1 MHSILW
7 WAGFTFV
14 AIWAQKILPGVD
26 FMAPGLLLCIQ
37 LEKKSHVFW
46 LILIWSLIQDGVGGL
61 PFGYSIIWY
70 SSILILY
77 RCGAMFFDVQSMMFA
92 LLCAAGLGLLHPLL
106 TGIMSMLADMVWVSD
121 RYIFEGI
128 LQALIF
134 PAEWLLLKYL
144 YPVRFRHESV

>member
-1 MHSILW
+1 MQSVLW
-7 WAGFTFV
+7 WAAFTFV
-14 AIWAQKILPGVD
+14 AIWAQKMLPGVD

-37 LEKKSHVFW
+37 LGKRKYFFW
-46 LILIWSLIQDGVGGL
+46 MILIWALIQDGIGGL
-61 PFGYSIIWY
+61 PFGYSILWY

-92 LLCAAGLGLLHPLL
+92 LLCGVVLGVLHPLL
-106 TGIMSMLADMVWVSD
+106 TAVMAMLADMVWVSD

-134 PAEWLLLKYL
+134 PIEWLLLKYL
-144 YPVRFRHESV
+144 YPAGFKHESV